1 MRRIAPELGFGWTGA
16 ERRRRVLS
24 ETQFTK
30 LDWRPGKRRRTQPR
44 VQAYG
49 GQKTAPP
56 GLLAAA
62 KLVGLHTFT
71 AKRCTATALST
82 GRTCRRVAVT
92 GANVC
97 MGHGGA
103 LALKRNRPY
112 VATRHGQRIEA
123 EIALGGKPNWRE
135 TG

>member
-1 MRRIAPELGFGWTGA
+1 M
-16 ERRRRVLS
+16 S

-44 VQAYG
+44 QRCHG
-49 GQKTAPP
+49 GRKEAPP

-62 KLVGLHTFT
+62 RLVGLHTLT

-97 MGHGGA
+97 MVHGGA

-112 VATRHGQRIEA
+112 VATGHGQRIKA
-123 EIALGGKPNWRE
+123 ERALGGDRPDRRTK
-135 TG
+135 